1 MRTLTLLGL
10 LACLATPLTYGQA
23 TDNSNAESGLMAL
36 ERIVKLQAYE
46 SKDLKTLDS
55 ILDDSFVQVDPEGR
69 LLAKPDVLA
78 YVQAADSL
86 QYIVEAMV
94 VKLHGNTAIVTGLY
108 RMKGVERGKPF
119 ARKGRFVDT
128 WLYKNGRWVAI
139 AGLSTPSGS

>member
-1 MRTLTLLGL
+1 MRAFTLVAL
-10 LACLATPLTYGQA
+10 LACLATRMSYAQA
-23 TDNSNAESGLMAL
+23 TQDADAESGLMAL

-46 SKDLKTLDS
+46 SKDLKTLDA
-55 ILDDSFVQVDPEGR
+55 ILDDSFVLVDPEGR

-78 YVQAADSL
+78 YVEAVGSL

-94 VKLHGNTAIVTGLY
+94 VKLHGNTAVVTGLY

-128 WLYKNGRWVAI
+128 WLFKNGRWVAI
-139 AGLSTPSGS
+139 AALSTPGGN

>member
-10 LACLATPLTYGQA
+10 LACLATPISHAQETL
-23 TDNSNAESGLMAL
+23 NAESGLMAL

-46 SKDLKTLDS
+46 TKDLKTLDA

-69 LLAKPDVLA
+69 LLAKADVLA
-78 YVQAADSL
+78 YVQAVDSL
-86 QYIVEAMV
+86 RYIVEAMV
-94 VKLHGNTAIVTGLY
+94 VRLHGNTAVVTGLY

-128 WLYKNGRWVAI
+128 WLLKNGRWVAI
-139 AGLSTPSGS
+139 AGLSTPGGN

>member
-1 MRTLTLLGL
+1 MRTLTVIGL
-10 LACLATPLTYGQA
+10 LACAQMSYAQA

-46 SKDLKTLDS
+46 SKDLKTLDT

-69 LLAKPDVLA
+69 IVTKPEILE
-78 YVQAADSL
+78 YVQAVDSL

-94 VKLHGNTAIVTGLY
+94 VKLHGNTAVVTGLY

>member
-10 LACLATPLTYGQA
+10 LACLATPISHAQEALNA
-23 TDNSNAESGLMAL
+23 DAESGLMAL

-46 SKDLKTLDS
+46 SKDLKTLDA

-108 RMKGVERGKPF
+108 RMKAVERGKAF

-128 WLYKNGRWVAI
+128 WLHKNGRWVAI